1 MGGTREIPLP
11 PDVAQLLTS
20 LERRNEWVLSSPTS
34 ASGCLTEWLEVP
46 VGVVA
51 HIQCHTPSATAE
63 KHYTV
68 RPLALHHVRIDAWFL
83 KRAGLCLM
91 PKPHRENFVWSMP
104 LEQVI

>member
-1 MGGTREIPLP
+1 LAERGWQVT
-11 PDVAQLLTS
+11 V
-20 LERRNEWVLSSPTS
+20 LEEGNTP
-34 ASGCLTEWLEVP
+34 ASGASGLP

-51 HIQCHTPSATAE
+51 HIQDHKPSATAE

-68 RPLALHHVRIDAWFL
+68 RPLALHHVRIDGWFL

>member
-1 MGGTREIPLP
+1 V
-11 PDVAQLLTS
+11 D
-20 LERRNEWVLSSPTS
+20 
-34 ASGCLTEWLEVP
+34 
-46 VGVVA
+46 VVA
-51 HIQCHTPSATAE
+51 HLQGHKPSATAE